1 MTKSNDIL
9 LDKELR
15 TGGFYELAIQVC
27 PSADNEPIR
36 LYTDF
41 IWTLKNVDG
50 PFDVNNNSILID
62 IVNIQ
67 HIGILHLDNYAIPF
81 MTYNIREDEPVET
94 GFNWFDIC
102 FYTAAIEKVFGSEY
116 QTWTENPK
124 VPAELKKF
132 FATMTKQLYE
142 IYPFKLAILDFEVS
156 GQYYL
161 DNLKTSLRDGWTPSS
176 FYVGQDNYELISI
189 DNRKFVTKIEDI
201 ANE

>member
-27 PSADNEPIR
+27 CSADNEPIR

-41 IWTLKNVDG
+41 IWTLQNVDG
-50 PFDVNNNSILID
+50 PFDINNNSIPID

-67 HIGILHLDNYAIPF
+67 HIGILHLDNYEIPF

-124 VPAELKKF
+124 VPVELKKF
-132 FATMTKQLYE
+132 FAKTLKQLYK
-142 IYPFKLAILDFEVS
+142 IHPFQLAILDFEVS

-161 DNLKTSLRDGWTPSS
+161 DNLKTPLINSWTPSS
-176 FYVGQDNYELISI
+176 FYVGQDNYEHIAKN
-189 DNRKFVTKIEDI
+189 NRKFVTKIEDI
-201 ANE
+201 TYE